1 MEIDMQETY
10 AFEKRLLQ
18 VLQHGRSSPTWLLK
32 TPGHI
37 MTIDLVFETFPDAWV
52 VMTHRDPARTMP
64 STVSTT
70 AVVQWLRSESVDLA
84 TLARM
89 IGAVFSA
96 GLGSVSARRAQGD
109 LPQRFVD
116 VHFQDLLRDPV
127 DAIRRAYAA
136 MEREFCAEHE
146 ARIERYLK
154 DKPRGKFG
162 VHRYTPEEWGFTRD
176 EVRHTLADYIEREG
190 IELEA

>member
-1 MEIDMQETY
+1 M
-10 AFEKRLLQ
+10 
-18 VLQHGRSSPTWLLK
+18 PTWLLK
-32 TPGHI
+32 TPGHL

-96 GLGSVSARRAQGD
+96 ALGSVSERRANGD
-109 LPQRFVD
+109 LPARFVD

-127 DAIRRAYAA
+127 ETIRRAYAA
-136 MEREFCAEHE
+136 MAREFDAEHE
-146 ARIERYLK
+146 ARIRQYLK
-154 DKPRGKFG
+154 QKPRGKFG
-162 VHRYTPEEWGFTRD
+162 VHRYTPEAWGFNSD
-176 EVRHTLADYIEREG
+176 ELRASLADYIEREA